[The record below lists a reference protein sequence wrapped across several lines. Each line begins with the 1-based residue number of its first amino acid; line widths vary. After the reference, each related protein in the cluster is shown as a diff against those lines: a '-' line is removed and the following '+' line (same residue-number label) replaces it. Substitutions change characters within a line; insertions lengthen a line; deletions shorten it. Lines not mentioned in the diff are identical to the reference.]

1 MLTVVGIGADGWPGL
16 GEASRAALSEA
27 ALIVGSERQLALLP
41 TAVRAERRPWPSPL
55 QSLADEL
62 TAGAHGD
69 AVVLASGDPLL
80 HGIGTSLIAAA
91 GPDAVRVLPHP
102 SAFALACARMGWSQP
117 GVELVSAV
125 ARVPEVVVG
134 ALQPRRRIVA
144 YVTGRDG
151 AATLART
158 LDDRGFGTS
167 AFTILEQLGGAAERR
182 TDATART
189 ALTHV
194 ADPLHVVAIEVGA
207 GPAHARTPGLAD
219 GAFGGDGQLTKRH
232 VRAITV
238 ATLAP
243 LPGELLWDVG
253 AGSGTIG
260 IEWLRA
266 EPSTRA
272 IAIESRGDRAETI
285 AANARN
291 LGVPHLKVVHGPAPA
306 ALPAQR
312 PDAIFIG
319 GGITASGLLDSCW
332 NALAAGG
339 RLVANTVTLEGEQV
353 VHQAQAFHG
362 GSLTRIDIA
371 HAEPVGGF
379 RGWRAQMTVIQ
390 WAVTKEPR

>member
-16 GEASRAALSEA
+16 GDGSRAAIDEA
-27 ALIVGSERQLALLP
+27 RLIVGSERQLALLP
-41 TAVRAERRPWPSPL
+41 TTVGADRRPWPTPL
-55 QSLADEL
+55 QPLADEL
-62 TAGAHGD
+62 AAGAHGD

-80 HGIGTSLIAAA
+80 HGIAASLIAAA
-91 GPDAVRVLPHP
+91 GVDAVRVLPHP

-125 ARVPEVVVG
+125 GRAPEAVIR
-134 ALQPRRRIVA
+134 ALQPGRRIVA
-144 YVTGRDG
+144 YATGHDG
-151 AATLART
+151 AATLARV
-158 LDDRGFGTS
+158 LDDHGFGTS
-167 AFTILEQLGGAAERR
+167 AFTILEQLGGAGERR
-182 TDATART
+182 TDRTAQA

-194 ADPLHVVAIEVGA
+194 ADSLHVVAIEVAA
-207 GPAHARTPGLAD
+207 GPGHARTPGLPD
-219 GAFGGDGQLTKRH
+219 SAFGGDGQLTKRH

-266 EPSTRA
+266 ESTARA
-272 IAIESRGDRAETI
+272 IAIESRADRAATI
-285 AANARN
+285 VANARS
-291 LGVPHLKVVHGPAPA
+291 LGVPHLEVVHGAAPD

-312 PDAIFIG
+312 PDVIFIG
-319 GGITASGLLDSCW
+319 GGITAPGLLDACW
-332 NALAAGG
+332 KALRAGG

-353 VHQAQAFHG
+353 VQQAQETYG
-362 GSLTRIDIA
+362 GGLTRIDIA
-371 HAEPVGGF
+371 HAEPVGAF
-379 RGWRAQMTVIQ
+379 RGWRAQMTVVQ